1 MSRTIIHVDMD
12 AFYASIEQRDDPS
25 LTGKPV
31 IVGGAGG
38 ERGVVTTASYE
49 ARKHGIHS
57 AMPLKTAHRMCPEG
71 IFLPVDMEKY
81 QAVSEQIRSILM
93 SYTPLVEPVSLDEA
107 YLDVTPSVKLFGDAE
122 KMGHEIK
129 QRIMNELNLTASVGI
144 APNKFLAKIAS
155 DYGKPNGFVVIK
167 SGEEVSFLKSLSV
180 QRLPGVGKVTAR
192 RMSDLG
198 FESIG
203 QLAAKS
209 REELRRLFG
218 KYGERLHEL
227 SRGVD
232 NDEVI
237 AEAVAKSVSHESTFE
252 VDVDDRELLR
262 RTLALLSDQVS
273 VRLRQEQL
281 VAKTIGVKVRLA
293 DFTTMHRE
301 RTLLEPVDAD
311 DQIFSVAWASFQ
323 TVPLRGKKVRLVG
336 VVASGL
342 RQPPAQLG
350 LFSEGGER
358 NRRAM
363 SAIDNIRRKF
373 GDAAIGRASHSQPR
387 KENKRRTTTDE

>member
-12 AFYASIEQRDDPS
+12 AFYASVEQRDNPS
-25 LTGKPV
+25 LMEKPV

-49 ARKHGIHS
+49 ARKYGIHS
-57 AMPLKTAHRMCPEG
+57 AMPLKKAHHLCPKG

-81 QAVSEQIRSILM
+81 QAVSEQIRSILI
-93 SYTPLVEPVSLDEA
+93 SYTPRVEPVSLDEA
-107 YLDVTPSVKLFGDAE
+107 YLDVTASAKLYGDAE
-122 KMGHEIK
+122 KIGREIK
-129 QRIMNELNLTASVGI
+129 QRIKNELNLTASVGI

-155 DYGKPNGFVVIK
+155 DHGKPDGYVVV
-167 SGEEVSFLKSLSV
+167 SPGEEVAFLKGLPV

-198 FESIG
+198 LGTIG

-227 SRGVD
+227 SHGVD

-237 AEAVAKSVSHESTFE
+237 AEAVAKSISHETTFE
-252 VDVDDRELLR
+252 VDVDDGESLR
-262 RTLALLSDQVS
+262 KTLALLSDRVS

-301 RTLLEPVDAD
+301 RTLLEPVDTD
-311 DQIFSVAWASFQ
+311 DQIFSVAWALFQ
-323 TVPLRGKKVRLVG
+323 TVPLKGKKVRLLG

-342 RQPPAQLG
+342 SQPPAQLG

-373 GDAAIGRASHSQPR
+373 GHTAIGRASHSQAK
-387 KENKRRTTTDE
+387 KENKRHTTDE

>member
-1 MSRTIIHVDMD
+1 MTRTIIHVDMD
-12 AFYASIEQRDDPS
+12 AFYASIEQRDNPS
-25 LTGKPV
+25 LMGKPV

-49 ARKHGIHS
+49 ARKYGVHS
-57 AMPLKTAHRMCPEG
+57 AMPLKTAHRLCPEG

-93 SYTPLVEPVSLDEA
+93 NYTPLVEPVSLDEA
-107 YLDVTPSVKLFGDAE
+107 YLDVTASAKLYGDAE
-122 KMGHEIK
+122 KIGREIK
-129 QRIMNELNLTASVGI
+129 QRVRNELNLTASVGI
-144 APNKFLAKIAS
+144 ASNKFLAKIAS
-155 DYGKPNGFVVIK
+155 DHGKPDGFVVIK
-167 SGEEVSFLKSLSV
+167 PGEEVDFLKGLPV
-180 QRLPGVGKVTAR
+180 HRLPGVGKVTAR

-198 FESIG
+198 LETIG

-218 KYGERLHEL
+218 KYGERLREL
-227 SRGVD
+227 SHGVD

-237 AEAVAKSVSHESTFE
+237 AEAVAKSISHETTFE
-252 VDVDDRELLR
+252 VDVDDGQLLR
-262 RTLALLSDQVS
+262 KTLALLSDQVS

-281 VAKTIGVKVRLA
+281 VAKTVGVKVRLA

-301 RTLLEPVDAD
+301 RTLLEPVDTD
-311 DQIFSVAWASFQ
+311 DQIFSVAWTLFQ
-323 TVPLRGKKVRLVG
+323 TVPLKGKKVRLLG

-342 RQPPAQLG
+342 SQPPAQLG
-350 LFSEGGER
+350 LFPDGGER

-363 SAIDNIRRKF
+363 TAIDDIRRKF
-373 GDAAIGRASHSQPR
+373 GDTAIGRASHSQPKK
-387 KENKRRTTTDE
+387 KEQTD